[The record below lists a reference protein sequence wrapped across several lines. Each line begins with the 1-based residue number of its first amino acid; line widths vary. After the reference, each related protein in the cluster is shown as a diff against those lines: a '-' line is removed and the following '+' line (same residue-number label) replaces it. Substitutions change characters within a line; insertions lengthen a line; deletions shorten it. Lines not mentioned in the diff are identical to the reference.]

1 MRYEWFIA
9 KRYLRPQGGAT
20 FIFHLT
26 LFSIGAVGLGV
37 AALITV
43 LSVMNG
49 FGNDVRGKIIG
60 SSSHIQVNLERN
72 GPYDPSLIEQYKQ
85 IPNIEACAPVVL
97 CNGLLYRTD
106 FAKAK
111 IPIFAFG
118 IEPSLEKDVTQL
130 DQKLLMGELDSLE
143 PPPLNSH
150 GGLVDITSLQSNDIP
165 GIFIG
170 KELAA
175 KLFGV
180 YARDGEDKSVYN
192 SLYGQRVTL
201 VTLPTEEISVT
212 LMKPEMKHF
221 RIVGVFDTG
230 YYEYDLTWV
239 YIAIRDAQGLT
250 GTVDE
255 ISAMQIRLKNA
266 DENSTIQTENLL
278 YQKNNELGIFGGI
291 KSWMNMNEV
300 FFEALKIEKL
310 TMDLILKIIILV
322 ATFNIIATIFMI
334 VMAKTRDIGLLRAIG
349 SSRRSVLSVF
359 LLVGIY
365 IGIIGTALGIACG
378 YGLCS
383 IIQVYPIQLPG
394 AGQVYNLK
402 YLPCDMQIHDFL
414 GVTVYTIVISFL
426 AAIYPAIRASRL
438 HPVEALRFD

>member
-60 SSSHIQVNLERN
+60 ASSHMQVNLERN
-72 GPYDPSLIEQYKQ
+72 GIYDPALIDQYKQ
-85 IPNIEACAPVVL
+85 IPNIEACAPVVY
-97 CNGLLYRTD
+97 CNGLLYVTEYP
-106 FAKAK
+106 KAK

-118 IEPSLEKDVTQL
+118 IDPSREKEVTQL
-130 DQKLLMGELDSLE
+130 DQKLLMGELDPLE
-143 PPPLNSH
+143 TAPNKSS
-150 GGLVDITSLQSNDIP
+150 GGLVDITSLQSSDIP
-165 GIFIG
+165 GIVIG

-180 YARDGEDKSVYN
+180 YARDGESLSVYKT
-192 SLYGQRVTL
+192 LYGQRVTL
-201 VTLPTEEISVT
+201 VTLPTEDVSVAF
-212 LMKPEMKHF
+212 MKPEMKHF
-221 RIVGVFDTG
+221 RIVGVFETG

-239 YIAIRDAQGLT
+239 YIAIRDAQALKGMPD
-250 GTVDE
+250 VV
-255 ISAMQIRLKNA
+255 SAMQIRLQNA
-266 DENSTIQTENLL
+266 DENSTIHTENLV
-278 YQKNNELGIFGGI
+278 YQKNKDLGIFGNV

-349 SSRRSVLSVF
+349 SSRRSVLMIF
-359 LLVGIY
+359 LMVGIY
-365 IGIIGTALGIACG
+365 IGVIGTVLGIACG
-378 YGLCS
+378 YGICS
-383 IIQVYPIQLPG
+383 FIQVYPIQLPG
-394 AGQVYNLK
+394 NGQVYNLK
-402 YLPCDMQIHDFL
+402 YLPCDMEINDFL
-414 GVTVYTIVISFL
+414 GVTIYTVIISFL
-426 AAIYPAIRASRL
+426 AAIYPAVRASRL
-438 HPVEALRFD
+438 LPVEALRFD